1 MNPNGLTGDSPDT
14 SIRLWRFAECE
25 FDEMSRELKVKGV
38 SVELEV
44 KPLDVLLQLLQH
56 AGEVLTKE
64 ELLEAVWPGLMV
76 VDGSLATAVSKL
88 RKALGDENSTIIL
101 TVPRVGYRLAVPVHS
116 KAIAESAPLAE
127 LSLKSGQTVPGRE
140 QWQLIRPLDVTASSE
155 VWLAQHPK
163 THEIRVFKFA
173 PDGARLKGLKREVT
187 VSRFLRE
194 SLGQRPEFVRVLEWN
209 FDSPPFF
216 LESEFC
222 GPNLAEWA
230 ESVGGLERIPFD
242 ERLKVLAD
250 VAQAIASAHDVGV
263 LHKDLKPANIL
274 VVPRASGGW
283 QIKIADFGS
292 ASLAEPSRLKVLG
305 ITNLGFTQSGQA
317 DNKTLS
323 GTLMYLAPEVLGG
336 HSPTASADVY
346 SLGVMLYQLTA
357 GDFRRPLSPGWESD
371 IADPLIRE
379 DIADA
384 ACGDPAKR
392 LNSAAGLAER
402 LLTLPQRRIMR
413 SEVELIKE
421 RALEAERKL
430 AEARARRPWVMLAA
444 ATLIIGLGVS
454 LTLYRRA
461 ASDRD
466 HANRQTAIAATI
478 NQFLSDDL
486 LGRSNPFISGKS
498 DETFLDAVKQSS
510 PRIDLQFKDEPLI
523 AARLHQTIA
532 RSLENRSDWAD
543 ARKEYDRAVALFL
556 QAEGT
561 LSQNAIIA
569 QLQRATMEAIS
580 YEKGSLPL
588 AKSILAAQESAI
600 SKVAEPREDIP
611 VWLETAQG
619 MIALIE
625 NNAKTALQ
633 HFQAALEKSQT
644 LATFDE
650 SARLSLKQRMAF
662 ANIRLGDGAKAEQL
676 FRKLI
681 TSYTNISGPDSP
693 NILRVRLNLTQA
705 FMIQGKFQ
713 EAVNEANKIYP
724 ALVEKLGADHEYTL
738 QLLSTRAQSEGSLS
752 MWEDTIRD
760 ELTIYRLAVL
770 KQGPSSFFAIA
781 GLSDAAL
788 AQCRGNHLAD
798 GESNAR
804 KAYETSRKAFG
815 ENVGITGGAAYTLAT
830 CLIDLN
836 KLDEA
841 SKLLDGIDANVVAQ
855 LTGMPDWVANI
866 NLARAEIA
874 YRRGD
879 FAVARKYVV
888 SATPTFRRADAEVY
902 QRTALETLA
911 AALDKRMPT
920 NK

>member
-1 MNPNGLTGDSPDT
+1 MNPNGFAGEPTDT
-14 SIRLWRFAECE
+14 SSRLWRFADCE

-38 SVELEV
+38 AVELEV
-44 KPLDVLLQLLQH
+44 KPLEVLVQLLLH

-64 ELLEAVWPGLMV
+64 ELLESVWPGLMV

-88 RKALGDENSTIIL
+88 RKALGDENSIIVL

-116 KAIAESAPLAE
+116 KTIAEPAGWTE
-127 LSLKSGQTVPGRE
+127 LGLRAGQTVPGRD
-140 QWQLIRPLDVTASSE
+140 QWRLIRPLDASASSE
-155 VWLAQHPK
+155 VWLAEHPK

-187 VSRFLRE
+187 LSRFLRE
-194 SLGQRPEFVRVLEWN
+194 SLGQRPEFVRALEWN
-209 FDSPPFF
+209 FDAPPFF

-230 ESVGGLERIPFD
+230 ESQGGLQRISLE
-242 ERLKVLAD
+242 ERLRVLAD
-250 VAQAIASAHDVGV
+250 VALAMAAAHDVGV

-274 VVPRASGGW
+274 VVPKASGGW

-292 ASLAEPSRLKVLG
+292 ASLAEPSRLRALG
-305 ITNLGFTQSGQA
+305 ITNLGFTQSGPT
-317 DNKTLS
+317 DTKSLS
-323 GTLMYLAPEVLGG
+323 GTLMYLAPEVPAG

-346 SLGVMLYQLTA
+346 SLGVMLYQLVSC
-357 GDFRRPLSPGWESD
+357 DFRRPLSPGWEAD
-371 IADPLIRE
+371 IDDPLIRE

-392 LNSAAGLAER
+392 LSSSAGLAER
-402 LLTLPQRRIMR
+402 LLTLAHRRVMR
-413 SEVELIKE
+413 NEVELVRA

-430 AEARARRPWVMLAA
+430 AEARARRPWVVFAA

-454 LTLYRRA
+454 LALYRKA
-461 ASDRD
+461 ASERD
-466 HANRQTAIAATI
+466 NANRQTALAATI

-498 DETFLDAVKQSS
+498 NETFLDAVKQSS
-510 PRIDLQFKDEPLI
+510 PRIDLQFRNEPLI

-556 QAEGT
+556 LAEGEH
-561 LSQNAIIA
+561 SQDAIIT

-600 SKVAEPREDIP
+600 SGIAGPREDLS
-611 VWLETAQG
+611 VWLETARG

-625 NNAKTALQ
+625 NNAKSALE
-633 HFQAALEKSQT
+633 HFQAALEKSQSI
-644 LATFDE
+644 ASFDE
-650 SARLSLKQRMAF
+650 SARLSLRQRLAF
-662 ANIRLGDGAKAEQL
+662 ANIRLGNGARAEQL
-676 FRKLI
+676 FRELI
-681 TSYTNISGPDSP
+681 AAYTNISGPESP
-693 NILRVRLNLTQA
+693 NVLRVRLNLTQA

-713 EAVNEANKIYP
+713 EAVTEANAIYP
-724 ALVEKLGADHEYTL
+724 AIVEKLGADHEYTL

-752 MWEDTIRD
+752 MWEETIRD

-770 KQGPSSFFAIA
+770 KQGSSSFFAVA

-788 AQCRGNHLAD
+788 AQCRGNHPAD

-804 KAYETSRKAFG
+804 KAFDTSRKAFG
-815 ENVGITGGAAYTLAT
+815 ERAGITGGAAYTLAS
-830 CLIDLN
+830 CLISLN
-836 KLDEA
+836 KLEEA
-841 SKLLDGIDANVVAQ
+841 SKLLDGIDAKVVAQ
-855 LTGMPDWVANI
+855 LTGMPDWVANVD
-866 NLARAEIA
+866 LARAEIA

-879 FAVARKYVV
+879 FATAKKYVE
-888 SATPTFRRADAEVY
+888 SAGPTFKRADAEPF
-902 QRTALETLA
+902 QRTALENLA
-911 AALDKRMPT
+911 TAITKRMSE
-920 NK
+920 KK